1 MRACSIRR
9 SAGPLS
15 RRRLGPAVK
24 YRCESSPPNMGP
36 SLRRRRSKVTRRR
49 SITSRSARRLS
60 SNCARW
66 QKVSLWIAGHRPIR
80 LSGAHRLISPL
91 KFAFLPLSMGCALSS
106 PICRRRPE
114 EKLLA
119 GYCNHALLPRALKI
133 SMPSSLKSTRALLL
147 LQMELRPGSWKLSPF
162 KVAGDKVNS

>member
-1 MRACSIRR
+1 MRACSTGR
-9 SAGPLS
+9 SAGPRS
-15 RRRLGPAVK
+15 RRLPAPAVK
-24 YRCESSPPNMGP
+24 LRCESSRPNMAP
-36 SLRRRRSKVTRRR
+36 SHLRRRSKATRRR
-49 SITSRSARRLS
+49 SITRRSARRLS
-60 SNCARW
+60 SSCARW

-91 KFAFLPLSMGCALSS
+91 KFAFLPLSMACALSS

-114 EKLLA
+114 EKSLG

-147 LQMELRPGSWKLSPF
+147 LQMEWRPGSWKLSPF